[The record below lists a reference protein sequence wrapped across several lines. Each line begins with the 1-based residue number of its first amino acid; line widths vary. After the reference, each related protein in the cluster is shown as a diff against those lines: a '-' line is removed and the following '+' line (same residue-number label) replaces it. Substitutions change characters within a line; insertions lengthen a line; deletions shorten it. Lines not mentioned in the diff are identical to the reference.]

1 MGVRVRCFSSN
12 IWKLS
17 RSGRKPQVPRPNP
30 LPVSKNQDFCEQ
42 SKMEKL
48 GMCVNSQWGEGRR
61 WQSTQHRPA
70 GVIMLVLMR

>member
-1 MGVRVRCFSSN
+1 MGVGVRCFSPN

-48 GMCVNSQWGEGRR
+48 GVCVNSQCGVRAEGGSPP
-61 WQSTQHRPA
+61 STDQRE
-70 GVIMLVLMR
+70 